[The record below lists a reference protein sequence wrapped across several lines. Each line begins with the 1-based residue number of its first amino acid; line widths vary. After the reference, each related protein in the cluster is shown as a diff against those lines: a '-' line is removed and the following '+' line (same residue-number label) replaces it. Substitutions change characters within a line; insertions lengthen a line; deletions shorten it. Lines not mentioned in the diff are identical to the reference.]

1 MQTSRL
7 PGACRAI
14 QSAARASPAGLVGN
28 CPFDSIAPV
37 AAATTA
43 RLWVAACVSTPITYS
58 NSCATTA
65 IGSSL
70 LRSPTRSVPVLGK
83 TFRGGS
89 LRSHAHPLRAGRTS
103 FYQAIA
109 TDGSAPTPRRGQVR
123 RKTQEVLVRK
133 LKSHA
138 PRGRSQPASRP
149 QASQK
154 PLETLL
160 CLESSGEGVK
170 LAEDLARDVALEA
183 AADLASCSA
192 LGGAALDVGAG
203 GGVVGH
209 ADPGDDVQGAV
220 ELAVPTAGEAVA
232 DGVARGGGEWCCAGQ
247 GGERGFG
254 ADAPAVGPRGQHDS
268 PGNRAQARDLEQT
281 GHELA
286 DVHLQ
291 GLVVAL
297 QVDVHGQHC
306 LGQAAGFAAD
316 RGCGGIVAGTGTSG
330 RDLLKLCLGQSPAG
344 VDTQLVG
351 AQQDRQRVAVGGAP
365 PVDAL
370 ARG

>member
-154 PLETLL
+154 PLEKTEHLW
-160 CLESSGEGVK
+160 SVVAVFGEEFAAGAGAVGLAGQGQDFGVVDEAVDYRGGDDFV
-170 LAEDLARDVALEA
+170 AEDLAPAPEGQVRGDHDRALFVA
-183 AADLASCSA
+183 
-192 LGGAALDVGAG
+192 G
-203 GGVVGH
+203 
-209 ADPGDDVQGAV
+209 
-220 ELAVPTAGEAVA
+220 
-232 DGVARGGGEWCCAGQ
+232 
-247 GGERGFG
+247 
-254 ADAPAVGPRGQHDS
+254 
-268 PGNRAQARDLEQT
+268 
-281 GHELA
+281 GHELEEQVRRVVVEGDVA
-286 DVHLQ
+286 D
-291 GLVVAL
+291 LVDLCRRRHRSTYADL
-297 QVDVHGQHC
+297 GIMPTRRHDDVR
-306 LGQAAGFAAD
+306 L
-316 RGCGGIVAGTGTSG
+316 
-330 RDLLKLCLGQSPAG
+330 PW
-344 VDTQLVG
+344 
-351 AQQDRQRVAVGGAP
+351 
-365 PVDAL
+365 
-370 ARG
+370 

>member
-1 MQTSRL
+1 MQTNRL

-14 QSAARASPAGLVGN
+14 QSAARESPAGLVGN

-154 PLETLL
+154 PLEVTDPL
-160 CLESSGEGVK
+160 SGTV
-170 LAEDLARDVALEA
+170 
-183 AADLASCSA
+183 
-192 LGGAALDVGAG
+192 LDVGRTRYRPPPGLDAHVRTRDGTCVRPGCPTSAWSCDLDHTVPSGPGPDGASG
-203 GGVVGH
+203 GPAARARSTSADNLGALCRRDHLLKTHGGFRLSQVAPGVFEWTTPTGH
-209 ADPGDDVQGAV
+209 RYP
-220 ELAVPTAGEAVA
+220 
-232 DGVARGGGEWCCAGQ
+232 
-247 GGERGFG
+247 ERGVPALPKRGSASG
-254 ADAPAVGPRGQHDS
+254 AGDPS
-268 PGNRAQARDLEQT
+268 L
-281 GHELA
+281 
-286 DVHLQ
+286 
-291 GLVVAL
+291 
-297 QVDVHGQHC
+297 
-306 LGQAAGFAAD
+306 
-316 RGCGGIVAGTGTSG
+316 
-330 RDLLKLCLGQSPAG
+330 
-344 VDTQLVG
+344 
-351 AQQDRQRVAVGGAP
+351 
-365 PVDAL
+365 
-370 ARG
+370 